1 MPIKPL
7 SCSVRRHYVPF
18 YRLVIFKYLY
28 FCVRIMDLGIEMYEM
43 CLIQWPG
50 WEREIDVWDEVG
62 PGLADD
68 IIAEIKINSPLH
80 KC

>member
-1 MPIKPL
+1 
-7 SCSVRRHYVPF
+7 
-18 YRLVIFKYLY
+18 
-28 FCVRIMDLGIEMYEM
+28 MDLGIVMYEM
-43 CLIQWPG
+43 CLMQWLG
-50 WEREIDVWDEVG
+50 WEREMDVWDEVG